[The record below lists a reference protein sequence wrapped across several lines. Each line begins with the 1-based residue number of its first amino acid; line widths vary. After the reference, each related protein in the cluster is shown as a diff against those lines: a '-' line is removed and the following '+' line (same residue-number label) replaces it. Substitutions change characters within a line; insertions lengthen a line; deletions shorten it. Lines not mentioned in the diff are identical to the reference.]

1 MGRGMIVVIG
11 GQKGGTGKSTLAEN
25 LAVVLAHAG
34 KKTLLVDTD
43 VQASATKWSDTRSQ
57 FPALPSFTTVQK
69 TGKIAPTLEKMRAD
83 YDEILVDAGGR
94 DSIELRSALLV
105 ADRLVIPVRPSQKD
119 LWTVDPIAEVV
130 EAASALNERL
140 AAALLLTMVPTN
152 PAVRELQNAREL
164 LVDIPGM
171 GVCQSV
177 IHDRKAYRDVVFL
190 GKGVIEHHDPKA
202 AAEIRT
208 LATEIYPHVIAL
220 QSAATVNAA

>member
-1 MGRGMIVVIG
+1 MIVVIG

-25 LAVVLAHAG
+25 LTVILAHAG
-34 KKTLLVDTD
+34 QKTLLVDTD
-43 VQASATKWSDTRSQ
+43 VQASASKWSDTRSQ

-83 YDEILVDAGGR
+83 YDQIVVDAGGR

-105 ADRLVIPVRPSQKD
+105 ADRLVVPVRPSQKD
-119 LWTVDPIAEVV
+119 LWTVDAVAEVV

-140 AAALLLTMVPTN
+140 RAALLLTMVSTN
-152 PAVRELQNAREL
+152 PAVRELQSAREL
-164 LVDIPGM
+164 LAELPGF
-171 GVCQSV
+171 GVCQAV

-202 AAEIRT
+202 AAEIQA
-208 LATEIYPHVIAL
+208 LATEIYPDVVRVH
-220 QSAATVNAA
+220 SATAAA